1 MKIKELCILIFLWL
15 FFLFPF
21 HPHAYSVEVNT
32 KAPFFKVHSGDDQ
45 EVTRDILK
53 GKVLSVLY
61 ETKEVVEKNRPLKTA
76 LKNYYQTMPED
87 MKTQYARV
95 PVVKCSPASWPII
108 KIWKYKLKENSKK
121 EGITLYGDWDGKMFT
136 DYGMKDNES
145 NFVIIDKKGFIRY
158 RAAGKI
164 EDEEIKKII
173 ELLKNLLK
181 ESYPIVGKREF
192 PHKIFNSQSSFVIVP
207 LSESGYT
214 SELLC
219 RANLLLPHRAS

>member
-1 MKIKELCILIFLWL
+1 MKKFFILILVGFPL
-15 FFLFPF
+15 FFPFPF
-21 HPHAYSVEVNT
+21 QAYGFEVNT
-32 KAPFFKVHSGDDQ
+32 PAPFFCVRTGDDQ
-45 EVTRDILK
+45 ELNLDILK
-53 GKVLSVLY
+53 GKVLSVWY
-61 ETKEVVEKNRPLKTA
+61 ETKEVVEKNKTLKNA
-76 LKNYYQTMPED
+76 LKNFYLTMPED
-87 MKTQYARV
+87 IKTQYARV
-95 PVVKCSPASWPII
+95 PVIKCSPASWPII